1 MRVRVSISLILIGI
15 LSLGLLFGL
24 GFGQDQEGEKPL
36 VIATTAILADFAEA
50 VGGELI
56 EIYVI
61 TPSGICPAHYD
72 IKPSDIRAVARASLV
87 LYHGFE
93 AWLEDLIQ
101 ASGNTEVKR
110 VQVKGPWNIPS
121 EIGAYLD
128 QIEAALAEVDPA
140 HAAQFAENAQ
150 TYKAAIDELA
160 GELLAEAEQLELA
173 QAKAIVMQWQQ
184 GFVAWLGAQVVA
196 TYPPPETL
204 SLKQVQE
211 LIAIGRKEGVALV
224 VDNLQSGTSF
234 GARLAYEIGAVH
246 VVLTNFPGAVPG
258 ALDYLGMLR
267 YNADQLFAAW
277 KAYTGQE

>member
-1 MRVRVSISLILIGI
+1 MGKKGLIFVSLL
-15 LSLGLLFGL
+15 LLALGLGLAGL
-24 GFGQDQEGEKPL
+24 GEEEKLL
-36 VIATTAILADFAEA
+36 VVTTTSILADFAA
-50 VGGELI
+50 HIGGDLV
-56 EIYVI
+56 EIYTI
-61 TPSGICPAHYD
+61 TPAGICPAHYD
-72 IKPSDIRAVARASLV
+72 VKPSDIRAVAQAVLV
-87 LYHGFE
+87 LYHGME

-101 ASGNTEVKR
+101 ASGNTDVKR
-110 VQVKGPWNIPS
+110 VQVKGPWNVPS

-140 HAAQFAENAQ
+140 HAEQFKANAQ
-150 TYKAAIDELA
+150 GYKAEIDTLA
-160 GELLAEAEQLELA
+160 GELLAKAKELELA

-184 GFVAWLGAQVVA
+184 GFVAWIGVQVVA

-211 LIAIGRKEGVALV
+211 LINTGRKEQVALV

-267 YNADQLFAAW
+267 YNADQLFTAW
-277 KAYTGQE
+277 KAYSGRE